1 MPTRHQ
7 ALPMTATFRLMFVLP
22 LLCCAVA
29 ATAIAR
35 GETPPR
41 AAHLKDDRLDWRQ
54 DDRQLSLQGGPHGV
68 QVAAANVLRLQAGD
82 TILALDAQPVSTL
95 GALFDGLRGREGHSV
110 ALRVRAAD
118 GAVRT
123 VRWSPSDSADLL
135 PAPPPSPPLPP
146 PPAPRR

>member
-1 MPTRHQ
+1 MPTRHE

-41 AAHLKDDRLDWRQ
+41 AAHLEDDRLDSRQ
-54 DDRQLSLQGGPHGV
+54 DDRQLRLQGG
-68 QVAAANVLRLQAGD
+68 D
-82 TILALDAQPVSTL
+82 SILALDAQPVSTL

-135 PAPPPSPPLPP
+135 PAPPPSPPLAP
-146 PPAPRR
+146 PPAPRP